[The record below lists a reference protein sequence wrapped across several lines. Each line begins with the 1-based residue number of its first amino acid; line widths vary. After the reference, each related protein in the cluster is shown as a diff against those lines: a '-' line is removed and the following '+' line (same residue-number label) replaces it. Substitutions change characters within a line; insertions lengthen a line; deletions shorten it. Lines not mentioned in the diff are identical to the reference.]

1 MDCRM
6 AVRFMH
12 EYLDRELARDR
23 LAELETHLRGC
34 PVCRNRLEVLTGTE
48 ALIRSACAGRDAF
61 PPADLPDRILR
72 SLPAP
77 TRPRKWARWVRR
89 HPAVTAACFFAL
101 VMMGSWL
108 ATWNQDDR
116 LRVEAGPDADRLV
129 IEGNTVIVP
138 AGQKVSGDL
147 VVANGTVRVDGEVEG
162 NITVI
167 DGHVLLASSAQIAG
181 EIHEIDRAVDW
192 LFFRINAWLNDLM
205 GSR

>member
-6 AVRFMH
+6 AVRVMH

-34 PVCRNRLEVLTGTE
+34 PACRNRLEILTGTE
-48 ALIRSACAGRDAF
+48 ALIRSACAGREAL

-77 TRPRKWARWVRR
+77 PRSRKWARWVRR

-101 VMMGSWL
+101 VMLGSWL

-162 NITVI
+162 NVTVI

-181 EIHEIDRAVDW
+181 K
-192 LFFRINAWLNDLM
+192 
-205 GSR
+205 SRKSTAPSTGCFSG